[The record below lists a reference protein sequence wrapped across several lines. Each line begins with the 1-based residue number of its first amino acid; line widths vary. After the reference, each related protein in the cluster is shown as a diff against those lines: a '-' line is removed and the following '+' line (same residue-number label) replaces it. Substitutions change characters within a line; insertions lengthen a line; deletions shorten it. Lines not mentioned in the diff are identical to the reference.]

1 LKVFIYIYYFFRSI
15 FLRGFISTIRLIRAE
30 AVNERVYGI
39 TTSSIKKSS
48 STEFYHYQGA
58 SYLVLFRILNAIKSE
73 TKNFAFV
80 DIGCGKGRPVFVAES
95 YGYENLIGIDLNKE
109 LIANAYDNLQ
119 RYKLKR
125 ESSTIKFITVNALE
139 YNYINQ
145 PTVYFLFNPFNE
157 TVLKN
162 VLNKII
168 LSTTSQTWFVYMN
181 PKFKEVFENEKIE
194 IVTELKTNRYL
205 EAIIYRIK
213 F

>member
-1 LKVFIYIYYFFRSI
+1 
-15 FLRGFISTIRLIRAE
+15 
-30 AVNERVYGI
+30 
-39 TTSSIKKSS
+39 
-48 STEFYHYQGA
+48 
-58 SYLVLFRILNAIKSE
+58 LFRILNAIKSE